1 MEPIHSLSNQFLIA
15 MPRLQDSNFA
25 RTVTLV
31 CEHNTQGAMGIVVN
45 RPMSIKLGEMLRQLE
60 IPLRSRTAGEQ
71 FIHVGGPV
79 QPDRGFV
86 LHSSGLLYD
95 STLQVG
101 QQLSITTSKDILEA
115 IARDEGPKHSLIA
128 LGYAGWGE
136 GQLENELIQNTWLS
150 CPAAAEIIFKIPVE
164 RRWHAAAALL
174 GVNLSL
180 ISSEAG
186 HA

>member
-1 MEPIHSLSNQFLIA
+1 MEPIHTLSNQFLIA
-15 MPRLQDSNFA
+15 MPGLQDSNFA
-25 RTVTLV
+25 RTVTLI
-31 CEHNTQGAMGIVVN
+31 CEHNAQGAMGIVIN
-45 RPMSIKLGEMLRQLE
+45 RPMSIRLGEMLRQLE

-71 FIHVGGPV
+71 YIYVGGPV

-95 STLQVG
+95 STLLVG
-101 QQLSITTSKDILEA
+101 RQLSITTSKDILEA
-115 IARDEGPKHSLIA
+115 IARDEGPQHFLIA

-136 GQLENELIQNTWLS
+136 GQLENELTQNTWLS
-150 CPAAAEIIFKIPVE
+150 CPSAAEIVFKTPIE

-174 GVNLSL
+174 GINLSL
-180 ISSEAG
+180 LSSEAG